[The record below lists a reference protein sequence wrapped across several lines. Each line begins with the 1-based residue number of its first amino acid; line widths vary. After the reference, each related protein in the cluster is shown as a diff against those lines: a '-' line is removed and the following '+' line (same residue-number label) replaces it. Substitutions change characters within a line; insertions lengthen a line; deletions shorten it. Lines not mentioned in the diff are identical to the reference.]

1 MTAELRKAKYSTL
14 QNALRLLNLF
24 STDQPELSVTE
35 IAAKLGLANS
45 TAHRMLI
52 SLESE
57 GLIMKEP
64 KSSLYRLGVSFLSL
78 GNVITKNM
86 KIYNYSSD
94 ILHFLQQ
101 STGETASLMVVEN
114 DYSYIINT
122 KESSYPIRYSAY
134 TGQREPVYRSS
145 TGLVILAFQSA
156 KVIHSIKEKAF
167 IPVQEFQQKIDFI
180 QLNGYYVSI
189 DEFYD
194 NVTSI
199 TVPVRNG
206 RGEVIAALAIAG
218 PSERILPKN
227 IPSFTKTLIAA
238 SEQFTK
244 SLKSGLM

>member
-35 IAAKLGLANS
+35 IAAKLGIANS

-86 KIYNYSSD
+86 KIYDYSSD

-101 STGETASLMVVEN
+101 STGETASLIE
-114 DYSYIINT
+114 
-122 KESSYPIRYSAY
+122 
-134 TGQREPVYRSS
+134 
-145 TGLVILAFQSA
+145 
-156 KVIHSIKEKAF
+156 
-167 IPVQEFQQKIDFI
+167 
-180 QLNGYYVSI
+180 
-189 DEFYD
+189 
-194 NVTSI
+194 
-199 TVPVRNG
+199 
-206 RGEVIAALAIAG
+206 
-218 PSERILPKN
+218 
-227 IPSFTKTLIAA
+227 
-238 SEQFTK
+238 
-244 SLKSGLM
+244 